1 MDIFLPM
8 PIYWWQGVFAVWK
21 ETVAAPPQPPRPR
34 RRAARWH
41 RGEDRVLLG
50 QVLLCLAV
58 LALAAAA
65 KGLQWPV
72 WPQLRQ
78 ACAQALQPDQGL
90 FLAGER
96 SLAKFTEEAV
106 QTLSR
111 AADALRHGAEDA
123 RETAATRAAH
133 AKTQP
138 APSGAREEAYFLAQP
153 LVFPLAGGRA
163 ARTSGYGWRTD
174 PMGGSGSDFHL
185 GNDLAA
191 AEGTAVLAAAG
202 GVVRVAGTHSSYGN
216 YLRIL
221 HADGDETLYAHLQ
234 YLFVRAGQRVEA
246 GQRLGTVGQTGNT
259 TGPHLHFELL
269 HRGIRYDPTQALQ
282 NAA

>member
-1 MDIFLPM
+1 M
-8 PIYWWQGVFAVWK
+8 WEETAAVPRQPSPSRR
-21 ETVAAPPQPPRPR
+21 TVAR
-34 RRAARWH
+34 R
-41 RGEDRVLLG
+41 RGEDRILLG

-58 LALAAAA
+58 LALIAAA
-65 KGLQWPV
+65 KRLQWPF
-72 WPQLRQ
+72 WPQLRY
-78 ACAQALQPDQGL
+78 ACEQALQPEQEL

-96 SLAKFTEEAV
+96 SFAKFTEEAV

-111 AADALRHGAEDA
+111 AADTLRRQVKGTGQSDA
-123 RETAATRAAH
+123 PRPAH
-133 AKTQP
+133 NKTQP
-138 APSGAREEAYFLAQP
+138 IPSGAREESYFLQQP
-153 LVFPLAGGRA
+153 LVFPLAGGQT

-191 AEGTAVLAAAG
+191 AEGTAVLAAAD

-221 HADGDETLYAHLQ
+221 HENGDETLYAHLQ
-234 YLFVRAGQRVEA
+234 YLFVRVGQRVEA
-246 GQRLGTVGQTGNT
+246 GARLGTVGQTGNA

-269 HRGIRYDPTQALQ
+269 HQGVRYDPTEALQ

>member
-1 MDIFLPM
+1 MDIFLPG
-8 PIYWWQGVFAVWK
+8 PIYWWQGVFAVWE

-34 RRAARWH
+34 RRAARRH
-41 RGEDRVLLG
+41 RGEDRILLG

-58 LALAAAA
+58 LALVAVA
-65 KGLQWPV
+65 KGLQWPL
-72 WPQLRQ
+72 WPQLRL
-78 ACAQALQPDQGL
+78 ACEQALQPEQGL

-96 SLAKFTEEAV
+96 NFAKFTEEAV
-106 QTLSR
+106 QTLGR
-111 AADALRHGAEDA
+111 AADALRRQAGGAV
-123 RETAATRAAH
+123 ETVARAAH
-133 AKTQP
+133 AKAQP

-153 LVFPLAGGRA
+153 LVFPLEGGQA
-163 ARTSGYGWRTD
+163 TRTSGYGWRAD

-221 HADGDETLYAHLQ
+221 HEDGDETLYAHLQ
-234 YLFVRAGQRVEA
+234 YLFVRTGQRVEA
-246 GQRLGTVGQTGNT
+246 GERPGTVGQIGNT

-269 HRGIRYDPTQALQ
+269 HRGIRYDPTEALQ
-282 NAA
+282 GAA

>member
-1 MDIFLPM
+1 MDIFLPA
-8 PIYWWQGVFAVWK
+8 PIYCWQGVFAVWE
-21 ETVAAPPQPPRPR
+21 ETAAASLRPPSARRKAAR
-34 RRAARWH
+34 RRK
-41 RGEDRVLLG
+41 EDRVLLG

-58 LALAAAA
+58 LTLAAAA

-72 WPQLRQ
+72 WPPLRQ
-78 ACAQALQPDQGL
+78 ACVQALQPEQGL

-106 QTLSR
+106 QTLRR
-111 AADALRHGAEDA
+111 AVENTV
-123 RETAATRAAH
+123 ETAVPRAAH
-133 AKTQP
+133 AKAQP
-138 APSGAREEAYFLAQP
+138 APAGAREEAYSLAQP
-153 LVFPLAGGRA
+153 LVFPLEGGQA
-163 ARTSGYGWRTD
+163 ARTSGYGWRAD

-221 HADGDETLYAHLQ
+221 HDDGDETLYAHLQ

>member
-8 PIYWWQGVFAVWK
+8 SIYWWQGVFAVWE
-21 ETVAAPPQPPRPR
+21 ETAAASLRPPSARRKAAR
-34 RRAARWH
+34 RRR
-41 RGEDRVLLG
+41 EDCILLG

-78 ACAQALQPDQGL
+78 ACVQALQPDQGL

-111 AADALRHGAEDA
+111 AADALRRSAEDTA
-123 RETAATRAAH
+123 ETAAPRAAH
-133 AKTQP
+133 SKAQP

-153 LVFPLAGGRA
+153 LVFPLAGGQA

-269 HRGIRYDPTQALQ
+269 HQGLRYDPTQALQ

>member
-1 MDIFLPM
+1 MDIFLPA
-8 PIYWWQGVFAVWK
+8 PIYCWQGVFAVWE
-21 ETVAAPPQPPRPR
+21 ETAAASLRPPSARRKAAR
-34 RRAARWH
+34 RRK
-41 RGEDRVLLG
+41 EDCVLLG

-72 WPQLRQ
+72 WPHLRQ
-78 ACAQALQPDQGL
+78 ACVQALQPEQGL

-106 QTLSR
+106 QTLRR
-111 AADALRHGAEDA
+111 AVENTV
-123 RETAATRAAH
+123 ETAAPRAAH
-133 AKTQP
+133 AKAQP
-138 APSGAREEAYFLAQP
+138 APSGAREEAYCLAQP
-153 LVFPLAGGRA
+153 LVFPLEGGQA
-163 ARTSGYGWRTD
+163 ARTSGYGWRAD

-221 HADGDETLYAHLQ
+221 HDDGDETLYAHLQ
-234 YLFVRAGQRVEA
+234 YLFVHAGQRVEA

>member
-1 MDIFLPM
+1 M
-8 PIYWWQGVFAVWK
+8 WE
-21 ETVAAPPQPPRPR
+21 ETAAASLRSPSARRKAAR
-34 RRAARWH
+34 RRK
-41 RGEDRVLLG
+41 EDCVLLG

-78 ACAQALQPDQGL
+78 ACVQALQPEQGL

-106 QTLSR
+106 QTLRR
-111 AADALRHGAEDA
+111 AVENTV
-123 RETAATRAAH
+123 EMAAPRAAH
-133 AKTQP
+133 TKAQP
-138 APSGAREEAYFLAQP
+138 APAGAREEAYCLAQP
-153 LVFPLAGGRA
+153 LVFPLEGGQA
-163 ARTSGYGWRTD
+163 ARTSGYGWRAD

-221 HADGDETLYAHLQ
+221 HDDGDETLYAHLQ

>member
-1 MDIFLPM
+1 M
-8 PIYWWQGVFAVWK
+8 WE
-21 ETVAAPPQPPRPR
+21 ETAAASLRPPSARRKAAR
-34 RRAARWH
+34 RRK
-41 RGEDRVLLG
+41 EDCVLLG

-78 ACAQALQPDQGL
+78 ACVQALQPEQGL

-106 QTLSR
+106 QTLRR
-111 AADALRHGAEDA
+111 AVENTV
-123 RETAATRAAH
+123 ETAAPRAAH
-133 AKTQP
+133 AKAQP
-138 APSGAREEAYFLAQP
+138 APAGAREEAYCLAQP
-153 LVFPLAGGRA
+153 LVFPLEGGQA
-163 ARTSGYGWRTD
+163 ARTSGYGWRAD

-221 HADGDETLYAHLQ
+221 HDDGDETLYAHLQ

>member
-1 MDIFLPM
+1 MDIFLPI
-8 PIYWWQGVFAVWK
+8 PIYCWQGVFAVWE
-21 ETVAAPPQPPRPR
+21 ETAAASLRPPSARRKAAR
-34 RRAARWH
+34 RRR
-41 RGEDRVLLG
+41 EDCILLG

-78 ACAQALQPDQGL
+78 ACVQALQPDQGL

-111 AADALRHGAEDA
+111 AADALRNSTENTAETSA
-123 RETAATRAAH
+123 PRAAH
-133 AKTQP
+133 GKAQP
-138 APSGAREEAYFLAQP
+138 APSGAREEAYSLAQP
-153 LVFPLAGGRA
+153 LVFPLAGGQA
-163 ARTSGYGWRTD
+163 TRTSGYGWRTD

-269 HRGIRYDPTQALQ
+269 HQGIRYDPTQALQ